1 MIKIV
6 IQIKI
11 CPSLKSVLPE
21 FKDPNISILF
31 LSTTCGKDSS
41 GSTQCTNF
49 LVSCKPVSFS
59 EITLPTEVETWIQ
72 RNRQ

>member
-31 LSTTCGKDSS
+31 LSTTCGKGSS
-41 GSTQCTNF
+41 GSNNAGISWLAERLLASLQ
-49 LVSCKPVSFS
+49 
-59 EITLPTEVETWIQ
+59 
-72 RNRQ
+72 